1 MQLQEREREKAKR
14 EERREGGGWS
24 KREERREKREERR
37 EKREERR
44 EKREERREKRE
55 EKREERGEREGD
67 GARERETET
76 EMEMETETGMEKR
89 ERTSMKQQSYAMS
102 EALVFLFGGLNAL
115 AQYRRIWTQVVVF
128 PVPAVQKGSG
138 AEVEVHTVCGAFCL
152 RYLSS
157 VQTLHR
163 LKAKCM
169 KDILGHETEFSD
181 VRLEVPE

>member
-1 MQLQEREREKAKR
+1 
-14 EERREGGGWS
+14 
-24 KREERREKREERR
+24 
-37 EKREERR
+37 
-44 EKREERREKRE
+44 
-55 EKREERGEREGD
+55 
-67 GARERETET
+67 
-76 EMEMETETGMEKR
+76 
-89 ERTSMKQQSYAMS
+89 MKQQSYAMS